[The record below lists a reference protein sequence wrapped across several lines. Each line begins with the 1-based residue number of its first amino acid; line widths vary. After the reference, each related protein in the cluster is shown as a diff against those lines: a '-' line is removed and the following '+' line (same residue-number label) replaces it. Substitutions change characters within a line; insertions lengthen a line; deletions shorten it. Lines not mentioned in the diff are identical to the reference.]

1 MVALV
6 MVLATGQQLVEM
18 QLNTLSIV
26 LRVR

>member
-6 MVLATGQQLVEM
+6 MVLATGQQPVEM

>member
-6 MVLATGQQLVEM
+6 MVLATGQQPVEM
-18 QLNTLSIV
+18 QLNILSIV